1 MKALALHYSRP
12 QRAGDPAC
20 LLSPGLCS
28 TVWHICQKE
37 GTFLPE
43 TLTAGALRVKDPQSV
58 HHGPLESG
66 ATHTVLCLGKGVCP
80 GHVPGPIL
88 GSLLTASLKL
98 VNLNSGG
105 SLFHKNLMCQSD
117 LCVCS
122 LGRVIKCFSASK
134 TGMKIRVR

>member
-1 MKALALHYSRP
+1 MKALALRHSLP
-12 QRAGDPAC
+12 QRAGDPAG

-28 TVWHICQKE
+28 TVWRICQKE
-37 GTFLPE
+37 GTFLLE
-43 TLTAGALRVKDPQSV
+43 ILTAGALRVKDPQSV

-88 GSLLTASLKL
+88 GSLFITSLKL
-98 VNLNSGG
+98 VNLDSGG
-105 SLFHKNLMCQSD
+105 SPFHKNLMCQSD

-134 TGMKIRVR
+134 MGMKIRVR